1 MKFLHI
7 SDIHL
12 GCTRYNLPESPKDFF
27 DTWIDVIKK
36 YAFRESVD
44 FVIICGDFFHK
55 RSVPPETMDYAFQGL
70 NFLKECN
77 IPVVAIE
84 GNHDQKWTDSA
95 HSWLKSLSKWGLM
108 ILLEPE
114 VHDSKLIYRPWD
126 EEKKSG
132 GFVDI
137 GNARIFGSNW
147 YGAAAN
153 WAMPMLTDSIRENTR
168 EGAFQILML
177 HTDVEGYQAHPS
189 PSLRIERLRELKS
202 VTNYVG
208 LGHTHKHYEIDNW
221 CFNPGS
227 LEITS
232 IDEYKETRGAF
243 VVTVGDDFEVHA
255 KHVQDYRQRPFQR
268 IMFDVTGCDTPEKLI
283 QQAMPE
289 FLSKAR
295 SVEIGKPQPVI
306 EVILHGELGFPSSMI
321 DSTSIRESV
330 QEQTGALF
338 VKFKNSA
345 IPKQHFENVIQSL
358 DIDRVQLERKVV
370 ESIVIKDSRF
380 KTTSKEVAEMTIEA
394 KKMALSGDS
403 PEAITDILR
412 FSMFGEEK

>member
-12 GCTRYNLPESPKDFF
+12 GCTRYNLHESPKDFF

-36 YAFRESVD
+36 YAYQENVD
-44 FVIICGDFFHK
+44 FVIMCGDFFHK

-70 NFLKECN
+70 NFLKDCG
-77 IPVVAIE
+77 IPVVCIE
-84 GNHDQKWTDSA
+84 GNHDQKYTDSD

-108 ILLEPE
+108 ILLEPG
-114 VHDSKLIYRPWD
+114 VHDSKLIYRHWD
-126 EEKKSG
+126 ENKKSG
-132 GFVDI
+132 GFIDI

-189 PSLRIERLRELKS
+189 PSLKIERLRELKS

-208 LGHTHKHYEIDNW
+208 LGHTHKHYVIDNW

-243 VVTVGDDFEVHA
+243 VVNVNDDLEVSA
-255 KHVQDYRQRPFQR
+255 NHVQEYHQRPFQR
-268 IMFDVTGCDTPEKLI
+268 ILFDVTGYNTPEDLLAAAVPKLL
-283 QQAMPE
+283 AE
-289 FLSKAR
+289 AR
-295 SVEIGKPQPVI
+295 EVEIGKPQPVI
-306 EVILHGELGFPSSMI
+306 EIILMGELGFPGSMI
-321 DSTSIRESV
+321 DAASIKELIKDN
-330 QEQTGALF
+330 TGALF
-338 VKFKNSA
+338 VKYKNSA
-345 IPKQHFENVIQSL
+345 IPKQHFENETQRY
-358 DIDRVQLERKVV
+358 DISRIALERNVI
-370 ESIVIKDSRF
+370 ESLVIKDSRF
-380 KTTSKEVAEMTIEA
+380 KTRSKEVADMIIQS
-394 KKMALSGDS
+394 KKMVLSGDDAES
-403 PEAITDILR
+403 ISDYLR
-412 FSMFGEEK
+412 TSMFG